1 VPNSTGYLEAA
12 LRRSQ
17 VIFSAL
23 SNPPNGFGAAN
34 QTRVLSVDPSDLLQA
49 AALRYR
55 LVFYLVQNN
64 TIDMALADLAAGR
77 KSPNVFFASPSLN
90 ADGFDHLRVSDQ
102 GSGVFTLGW
111 NDELGGGN
119 QDFNDLVLNVQAIAE
134 PLTLG
139 AGLQGEGQQ
148 ELIDLRDKGGLVPAE
163 LVLNREA
170 AFDNFAGLYKVVDAK
185 GGIDLDGNGTVDFRP
200 GDPSYAKAAIQQRLT
215 SLDLIVANQAT
226 ATITGQLEGWSIYV
240 PFLIAN
246 GRPEALLD
254 GNPNNDPAVYFP
266 FLGANADGVDHVR
279 LLGDNTF
286 GFEDLPGG
294 GDGDFN
300 DLVLQVKFT

>member
-1 VPNSTGYLEAA
+1 VPNSTGYLESA

-23 SNPPNGFGAAN
+23 SIPPNGFGAAN
-34 QTRVLSVDPSDLLQA
+34 PTRVLSVDPSD
-49 AALRYR
+49 R

-64 TIDMALADLAAGR
+64 TTDMGLADLAAGR

-111 NDELGGGN
+111 EEELGGGN

-200 GDPSYAKAAIQQRLT
+200 GDPGYAKAAIQQRLT
-215 SLDLIVANQAT
+215 SLDLIVANQGT
-226 ATITGQLEGWSIYV
+226 AKITGQLEGGSIYA

-246 GRPEALLD
+246 GRPEALLE
-254 GNPNNDPAVYFP
+254 GNQNNDPAVYFP

>member
-1 VPNSTGYLEAA
+1 
-12 LRRSQ
+12 
-17 VIFSAL
+17 
-23 SNPPNGFGAAN
+23 
-34 QTRVLSVDPSDLLQA
+34 
-49 AALRYR
+49 
-55 LVFYLVQNN
+55 
-64 TIDMALADLAAGR
+64 MALADLAGGR
-77 KSPNVFFASPSLN
+77 TPPNVFFASPSFN

-111 NDELGGGN
+111 NDELPGGN

-148 ELIDLRDKGGLVPAE
+148 ELIDLQGQGGLVLAE

-185 GGIDLDGNGTVDFRP
+185 GGIDLDGNGTVDLGP
-200 GDPSYAKAAIQQRLT
+200 GDPGYAQAAIQQRVT

-226 ATITGQLEGWSIYV
+226 ATITGQLEGGSIYA

-246 GRPEALLD
+246 GRPEGLLE

-286 GFEDLPGG
+286 GFEDLPGA